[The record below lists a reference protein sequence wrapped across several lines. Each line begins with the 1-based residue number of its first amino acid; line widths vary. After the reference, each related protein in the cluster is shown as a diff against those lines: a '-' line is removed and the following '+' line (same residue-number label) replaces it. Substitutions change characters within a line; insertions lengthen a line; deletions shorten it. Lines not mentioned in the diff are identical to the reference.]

1 MKLSEKEFEK
11 KGYNIHKRKLQ
22 HTKTKFIE
30 LDDDYNLANGEVKQA
45 TRNDYEMLSIIKR
58 DLFRKAVGQLESKHR
73 SDQPLK
79 YKNI

>member
-22 HTKTKFIE
+22 QTKTKFIE
-30 LDDDYNLANGEVKQA
+30 FDDDYNLANGEVKQA

-73 SDQPLK
+73 GDQPLK